1 MLPVLD
7 PRAAA
12 VDVGSEQMFV
22 SVAGDTP
29 KVFGTCTAD
38 IRELVAWLQAQ
49 QVSSVA
55 MEATGVYW
63 MCLYEELENAGVKA
77 IVVNGGHVKNLPG
90 RKTDWAD
97 CQWLARL
104 HCMGLLRG
112 GFVPPDTVRVLR
124 DYQRLRTDHVR
135 SLTTQVLLMHK
146 ALERMNIKVQD
157 VLSSLTTASG
167 LRIVRAIVAGT
178 RDAAQLAS
186 LCDAQVLKRKRE
198 ALIKSLEARWHEQHL
213 FALRQ
218 ALAAHDFYQ
227 KQIGECDKCIEAE
240 LARLPVAPPPPP
252 PQEKATP
259 PSS

>member
-1 MLPVLD
+1 MLPVID
-7 PRAAA
+7 PLAAA

-22 SVAGDTP
+22 SVAGGNP
-29 KVFGTCTAD
+29 EIFGTCTAD
-38 IRELVAWLQAQ
+38 LRDLVTWLQQQ

-55 MEATGVYW
+55 MEATGIYW
-63 MCLYEELENAGVKA
+63 MCLYEELEKAGLKA
-77 IVVNGGHVKNLPG
+77 IVVNGRHVKNLPG

-167 LRIVRAIVAGT
+167 MRIVRAIVKGERNPALLAGE
-178 RDAAQLAS
+178 
-186 LCDAQVLKRKRE
+186 CDKQVLKNKSA
-198 ALIKSLEARWHEQHL
+198 ALLKSLEARWGGNI
-213 FALRQ
+213 FS
-218 ALAAHDFYQ
+218 
-227 KQIGECDKCIEAE
+227 
-240 LARLPVAPPPPP
+240 P
-252 PQEKATP
+252 
-259 PSS
+259 